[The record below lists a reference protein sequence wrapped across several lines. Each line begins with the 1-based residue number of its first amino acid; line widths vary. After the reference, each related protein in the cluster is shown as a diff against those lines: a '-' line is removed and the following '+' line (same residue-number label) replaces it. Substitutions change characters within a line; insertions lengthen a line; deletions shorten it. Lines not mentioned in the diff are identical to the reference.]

1 MTVSPVHCFVLAKN
15 VLIWHGSLAPST
27 REWCCFCCFSLLFS
41 FFSFFFLNTCKEA
54 VEEKADRIHHSFIA
68 RCSFMPFKKQ
78 ETKLRGRTLSI
89 DKHMRSPSTIET
101 AHVTSELPLY
111 KVLLIKVTVLIKAV
125 IKKPSSTK

>member
-1 MTVSPVHCFVLAKN
+1 MALWRLLPGNGAVFVVFL
-15 VLIWHGSLAPST
+15 S
-27 REWCCFCCFSLLFS
+27 F

-78 ETKLRGRTLSI
+78 KTKLRGRTLSI